1 MTRSRSLSNVHGAG
15 GLDWGF
21 VIGLVMVLR
30 ACVGLGEREWEWRG
44 GRELRGTEA
53 GSSAGRA
60 LGFFFLGGGGFWWS
74 LAVDR
79 VLCCGLVWTWF
90 SFLLGLVWPGDYFVL
105 LCLTGSIALRYG
117 TYSA

>member
-60 LGFFFLGGGGFWWS
+60 LGGFFFGGG
-74 LAVDR
+74 R
-79 VLCCGLVWTWF
+79 VLVEFGCGQGALLWVGLDLV
-90 SFLLGLVWPGDYFVL
+90 
-105 LCLTGSIALRYG
+105 
-117 TYSA
+117 